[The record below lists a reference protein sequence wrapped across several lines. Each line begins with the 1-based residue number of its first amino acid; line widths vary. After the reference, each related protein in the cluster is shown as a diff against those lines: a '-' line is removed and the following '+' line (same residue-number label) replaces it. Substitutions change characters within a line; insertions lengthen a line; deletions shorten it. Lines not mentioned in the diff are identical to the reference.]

1 MKTAIAT
8 PNGIELA
15 ELEELAPGPGE
26 VLLEVRA
33 AAVNPVDAMIEAG
46 VPRELG
52 WVPADAP
59 IGLGADVAGT
69 VLAVGTG
76 VFAERPELAPGVRV
90 AGFRGDFVSARGTF
104 AHRVVLPAASLAV
117 IPEALDFVE
126 AATIPLNSSTAAQA
140 IALAGEPS
148 GTLLVTGAAGA
159 VGGLAVTLARR
170 AGWRVAA
177 LARPADVGFLQE
189 AGAEEIIASLGK
201 ARFDAVLDAAALG
214 EPAVDAVADGGTY
227 VGLVPP
233 ALPVSERVVT
243 TALTAVPESSELAA
257 HLELAADGVLAPR
270 VFAAW
275 PLERAAEAIAAVAA
289 GGVRGRYVLVP

>member
-1 MKTAIAT
+1 MKTAVAT
-8 PNGIELA
+8 PAGIEFPM
-15 ELEELAPGPGE
+15 LEESAPGTGE

-33 AAVNPVDAMIEAG
+33 AGVNPIDAMIEAG

-59 IGLGADVAGT
+59 IGLGADVAGI
-69 VLAVGTG
+69 VLAVGDG
-76 VFAERPELAPGVRV
+76 VAGERPELVPGARV
-90 AGFRGDFVSARGTF
+90 AGFRGAFVSPRGTF
-104 AHRVVLPAASLAV
+104 AHRVVLPAASLAA
-117 IPEALDFVE
+117 IPEGLDFVE

-140 IALAGEPS
+140 IALAGEPA
-148 GTLLVTGAAGA
+148 GTLLITGAAGA

-177 LARPADVGFLQE
+177 LARPADAVFLEQ
-189 AGAEEIIASLGK
+189 AGAHEVLDGLPE
-201 ARFDAVLDAAALG
+201 ARFEAALDAAALG
-214 EPAVDAVADGGTY
+214 ASVVDAVVDGGTY

-233 ALPVSERVVT
+233 SLPSSERVTT

-257 HLELAADGVLAPR
+257 HLDLAADGVLAPR
-270 VFAAW
+270 VLAAW

-289 GGVRGRYVLVP
+289 GGARGRYVLVP

>member
-69 VLAVGTG
+69 VLAVGAG

-126 AATIPLNSSTAAQA
+126 AATIPLNSSSAAQA

>member
-69 VLAVGTG
+69 VLAVGAG
-76 VFAERPELAPGVRV
+76 VAVERPELAPGVRV
-90 AGFRGDFVSARGTF
+90 AGFRGDFVSPRGTF
-104 AHRVVLPAASLAV
+104 AHQVVLPAASLAI
-117 IPEALDFVE
+117 IPDALDFVE

-177 LARPADVGFLQE
+177 LARPADVGFLRE
-189 AGAEEIIASLGK
+189 AGAEEIVAGLGA

-214 EPAVDAVADGGTY
+214 EPAVDAVADGGRY

-233 ALPVSERVVT
+233 ALPVSERVTT
-243 TALTAVPESSELAA
+243 TALVAVPESTEVAT
-257 HLELAADGVLAPR
+257 HLGLAADGVLAPR

>member
-8 PNGIELA
+8 PDGIELRK
-15 ELEELAPGPGE
+15 LEQLPPGAGE

-33 AAVNPVDAMIEAG
+33 AGVNPVDAMIEAG

-69 VLAVGTG
+69 VLAVGPG
-76 VFAERPELAPGVRV
+76 VSADRPELVPGTRV
-90 AGFRGDFVSARGTF
+90 AGFRGDFVSPRGTF
-104 AHRVVLPAASLAV
+104 AHHAVLPAASLAV
-117 IPEALDFVE
+117 IPDALDFVG

-148 GTLLVTGAAGA
+148 GTLLITGAAGA

-177 LARPADVGFLQE
+177 FARPADVGFLEE
-189 AGAEEIIASLGK
+189 AGAEEIVAGLGT

-233 ALPVSERVVT
+233 TLPDSDRVTT
-243 TALTAVPESSELAA
+243 TALVAVPDSTELAG

-270 VFAAW
+270 VFATW

-289 GGVRGRYVLVP
+289 GGTRGRYVLVP